1 MNEKP
6 FDKKGLV
13 VRTFLILG
21 GHVSLVLGIIGILV
35 PLLPTTPFLLLAA
48 ACYIRGSKSLY
59 NWLIN
64 HRVFGA
70 YIKNYR
76 EGRGISL
83 KLKIVLITLIWI
95 TIPLSAI
102 FIIEKLSI
110 RGILFA
116 IAVIVSILIF
126 QLPTHD
132 ANALDSEEN
141 DDNAE

>member
-1 MNEKP
+1 MKQTDEKP
-6 FDKKGLV
+6 SDEKGQA
-13 VRTFLILG
+13 VRTLLILG

-48 ACYIRGSKSLY
+48 ACYIRGSESLY

-70 YIKNYR
+70 YIRNYR
-76 EGRGISL
+76 EGRGTSL
-83 KLKIVLITLIWI
+83 KLKVVLIALIWI

-102 FIIEKLSI
+102 LMIDELFM

-126 QLPTHD
+126 RLEGLQRRCF
-132 ANALDSEEN
+132 
-141 DDNAE
+141 DNV

>member
-1 MNEKP
+1 M
-6 FDKKGLV
+6 
-13 VRTFLILG
+13 RTLLILG

-48 ACYIRGSKSLY
+48 ACYIRGSESLY

-70 YIKNYR
+70 YIRNYR
-76 EGRGISL
+76 EGRGTSL
-83 KLKIVLITLIWI
+83 KLKVVLIALIWI

-102 FIIEKLSI
+102 LMIDELFM

-126 QLPTHD
+126 RLEGLQRRCF
-132 ANALDSEEN
+132 
-141 DDNAE
+141 DNV